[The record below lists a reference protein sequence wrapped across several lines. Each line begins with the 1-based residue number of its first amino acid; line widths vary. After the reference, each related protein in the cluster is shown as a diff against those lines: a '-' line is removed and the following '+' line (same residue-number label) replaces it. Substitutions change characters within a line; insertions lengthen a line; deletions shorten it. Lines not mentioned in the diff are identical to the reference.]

1 MFEHQTPQILALP
14 LERISALTSC
24 LIHCIHNPLH
34 DVQEAGFR
42 GILSLA
48 IYIRTNSA
56 SPAIKELLEHLLT
69 ETMKC
74 LFIVAV
80 DGETVSN
87 ACAAVHGLAVIL
99 PVPFQQR
106 RH

>member
-74 LFIVAV
+74 LFIGAV

-87 ACAAVHGLAVIL
+87 ACAAVHGLAVNL
-99 PVPFQQR
+99 PVSLQQR

>member
-1 MFEHQTPQILALP
+1 MFEHHTPQLLALP
-14 LERISALTSC
+14 SERISALTSC
-24 LIHCIHNPLH
+24 LIYCIHNPLH
-34 DVQEAGFR
+34 DVQESGFR

-74 LFIVAV
+74 LFVGAV
-80 DGETVSN
+80 DSESVSN
-87 ACAAVHGLAVIL
+87 ACAAVHGLATIL
-99 PVPFQQR
+99 PVRYPR
-106 RH
+106 